1 MARIFDFVSPR
12 SASIQEA
19 NIARLQALDPQ
30 RVFTCAVDML
40 ARVNCDTDSLHGKG
54 VCYLLADGCQQV
66 DVLCMACAVPVAEG
80 WLATDPGRQVTV
92 AVAR

>member
-1 MARIFDFVSPR
+1 MNVIT
-12 SASIQEA
+12 IQEA
-19 NIARLQALDPQ
+19 NVERLLALDSQ
-30 RVFTCAVDML
+30 RVFVHAIDTL
-40 ARVNCDTDSLHGKG
+40 ARVNCDTDYLHGKG
-54 VCYLLADGCQQV
+54 VCYLLADGCQEV